1 MNLFIVW
8 FHKVSILP
16 PPHRRSF
23 EIPRGRGVLKAKLLQ
38 EKYEAKLEFPGGE
51 RGIKQHH
58 KKKKPSMEGVWIFSG
73 TLYHVLSIILSKHAC
88 LNQTTIT
95 N

>member
-38 EKYEAKLEFPGGE
+38 EKYEAKLEFPG
-51 RGIKQHH
+51 I
-58 KKKKPSMEGVWIFSG
+58 PG
-73 TLYHVLSIILSKHAC
+73 TVLDVVEIVTLIVTLVRRYVLSPPCLSMYES
-88 LNQTTIT
+88 LNSC
-95 N
+95 